1 MINEQCDSCQIFYI
15 YQSKTYVVYKI
26 EEYQSRCGEGEG
38 EGEVEPSFELSFLS
52 N

>member
-1 MINEQCDSCQIFYI
+1 MISEQCDSYQIFYI

-26 EEYQSRCGEGEG
+26 EEYQSRFG
-38 EGEVEPSFELSFLS
+38 EGEVEPSFEVYFLS